1 MKNREGAFKWTEPW
15 RQINSSPVKSF
26 KYKSKCLSIG
36 LLQKQLRLE
45 VKKVLLPHKSDQFRS
60 QLWTKST
67 PPLPKYKKTHSS
79 SLLCMIH
86 SPFLVLQ
93 FPLLLVDMKSLRTN
107 TEVGIIV
114 QKFSSMCIK
123 EQQQHADASCVWS
136 LVLLTREQSREEKL
150 CPSLHILLQYG
161 YHLSF
166 SVGQQNSKNNKKTDN
181 IWKMLRVKGHRS
193 F

>member
-1 MKNREGAFKWTEPW
+1 
-15 RQINSSPVKSF
+15 
-26 KYKSKCLSIG
+26 
-36 LLQKQLRLE
+36 
-45 VKKVLLPHKSDQFRS
+45 
-60 QLWTKST
+60 
-67 PPLPKYKKTHSS
+67 
-79 SLLCMIH
+79 MIH
-86 SPFLVLQ
+86 STFLVLQ

-114 QKFSSMCIK
+114 QKFSSMCMK
-123 EQQQHADASCVWS
+123 EQQQQHADASCVYRRS
-136 LVLLTREQSREEKL
+136 VVLLTREQSREEEL
-150 CPSLHILLQYG
+150 CPSLRILLQYG